1 VIPEVPCGA
10 GTRPGRRTNNAP
22 AAGAV
27 ETTTVQLER
36 FVRAIPNFPKPGV
49 TFRDLTPLMGD
60 ACALRASITALVAPF
75 RDDRIDVVAGMEAR
89 GFVFGSLA
97 AWALGTGFVPLRKPG
112 KLPAEVEAVSYAL
125 EYGTATLE
133 VHRDAIGVGH
143 RVLLVDD
150 VLATG
155 GTAAASVDL
164 VSRLGGAIVG
174 CAFLIELPVLEGRAK
189 LAGQR
194 IHSVLSM

>member
-1 VIPEVPCGA
+1 MELA
-10 GTRPGRRTNNAP
+10 
-22 AAGAV
+22 
-27 ETTTVQLER
+27 R
-36 FVRAIPNFPKPGV
+36 FVRAIPDFPQPGI

-60 ACALRASITALVAPF
+60 AFALRSAMHQLVAPF
-75 RDDRIDVVAGMEAR
+75 RALGVEVVAGMEAR
-89 GFVFGSLA
+89 GFIFGALA
-97 AWALGTGFVPLRKPG
+97 AWQLGTGFVPLRKPG
-112 KLPAEVEAVSYAL
+112 KLPASVEAVSFAL

-133 VHRDAIGVGH
+133 VHRDALAAGH

-164 VSRLGGAIVG
+164 VQRLGVQVVG
-174 CAFLIELPVLEGRAK
+174 CAFLLELAALEGRRR

-194 IHSVLSM
+194 IHSVLTL